1 MPIPPNWQNIFI
13 YREKRMSIKLY
24 GAALSPFVRKTRVAL
39 ALKGIEFESVHIDPN
54 APPEGYEK
62 ISPMKRIPA
71 LEVDGQFLADS
82 AAICA
87 WMEKVHPEPA
97 LYPSDA
103 MEMGQVIWLERF
115 IDYDL
120 AMRCTFAVFRN
131 RVLMPLLGKECDEEK
146 VQHALSTTIPPLFVY
161 LEKTLEGREFLV
173 GDNMTVADIAL
184 ASQMVNF
191 HHAGEQLDATT
202 YPNLAAHIKRMHA
215 LPPFVQTIE
224 KESGFIQKVLG

>member
-1 MPIPPNWQNIFI
+1 
-13 YREKRMSIKLY
+13 MSIKLY

-54 APPEGYEK
+54 NTPEGYEK

-87 WMEKVHPEPA
+87 WMEKTHPQPA

-103 MEMGQVIWLERF
+103 MEMGQTIWFERF

-131 RVLMPLLGKECDEEK
+131 RVVMRLLGKECDEEQ
-146 VQHALSTTIPPLFVY
+146 VQHALTTTIPPLFAY
-161 LEKTLEGREFLV
+161 LEKTLDGREFLV
-173 GDNMTVADIAL
+173 GDSMTIADIAL

-191 HHAGEQLDATT
+191 RHGGEVIDPAS
-202 YPNLAAHIKRMHA
+202 YPNLAAHIERMHA
-215 LPPFVQTIE
+215 PAPFAQTIE
-224 KESGFIQKVLG
+224 KESGFIQKVMG

>member
-1 MPIPPNWQNIFI
+1 
-13 YREKRMSIKLY
+13 MSIKLY

-39 ALKGIEFESVHIDPN
+39 ALKGIEFEAVHIDPN
-54 APPEGYEK
+54 DPPEGYEK

-87 WMEKVHPEPA
+87 WMDKIQPEPA

-131 RVLMPLLGKECDEEK
+131 RIVMRLLGKDCDEEK

-161 LEKTLEGREFLV
+161 LEKTLKDREFLV
-173 GDNMTVADIAL
+173 GESMTVADIAL

-191 HHAGEQLDATT
+191 RHAGEQVDPAT
-202 YPNLAAHIKRMHA
+202 YPNLSAHIERMHA
-215 LPPFVQTIE
+215 LPPFAQAI
-224 KESGFIQKVLG
+224 KNESGFVQKVLG